1 MLCSAGPASC
11 KRCKFGD
18 FASLHMVASM
28 TSPERRQ
35 ARRMVVES
43 LAYINLDPGNGGMML
58 NISEGGLCFCAV
70 IPVQKPA
77 IIHLR
82 LSEPDL
88 QIEGDAELAWSDEG
102 QKKGGLHFI
111 NLTDEARETIRNW
124 ISKPAKPL
132 VDDTRFAARHA
143 VVAPAHPF
151 AEPNEKTMHGSLKAS
166 RALSFRTQA
175 RRALGGFSGGLAT
188 GLLVS
193 ALFGAGFLLFAQ
205 RREIGELLVDWGER
219 LGARSRRQAVATPT
233 APPEPH
239 AAAQAAAVPPPE
251 AMPQKPAQ
259 PPESIHERSKAKLSK
274 LEPVKPSASLVIA
287 KPAEYG
293 SARSVAASPVAPS
306 PPITVD
312 MPESSPVAGSGMPA
326 APTDSTKSIEAP
338 VVEAPIKPPAGGAT
352 SLLSER
358 YFEVGKFKERWQA
371 NETTVS
377 LTQSGFPAVVAQRG
391 RLWMSAYY
399 VLVGPYGSD
408 REFDAALDGLVSR
421 GFKPRTFEKGSR
433 TLVLRSDLMLNGA
446 TIPCSTCTVTWESFG
461 PEAIVKFENEK
472 SDVLKAGGKLVR
484 RRIWYDREAFVYWRK
499 ASGSRVLLEIRL
511 GGTNQALVFGNL
523 PD

>member
-1 MLCSAGPASC
+1 
-11 KRCKFGD
+11 
-18 FASLHMVASM
+18 MVAPI

-35 ARRMVVES
+35 APRMVLET

-58 NISEGGLCFCAV
+58 NISEGGLCFRAV
-70 IPVQKPA
+70 VPVQKLA
-77 IIHLR
+77 TIHLR

-88 QIEGDAELAWSDEG
+88 QIEADAELAWIDEG
-102 QKKGGLHFI
+102 EKKGGLHFI
-111 NLTDEARETIRNW
+111 NLTDEDRETIRNW
-124 ISKPAKPL
+124 ISRPAKPL
-132 VDDTRFAARHA
+132 VDDTRFAAGHA

-151 AEPNEKTMHGSLKAS
+151 AEPNEKKMHGSLKA
-166 RALSFRTQA
+166 LSLRTQA

-193 ALFGAGFLLFAQ
+193 ALFGAGFLLYAQ
-205 RREIGELLVDWGER
+205 RREFGELLVDWGER
-219 LGARSRRQAVATPT
+219 LGAPSPRQAAATPT
-233 APPEPH
+233 ARPEPH

-251 AMPQKPAQ
+251 AMPQRTAQ
-259 PPESIHERSKAKLSK
+259 PPESIHEGSKAKPSK
-274 LEPVKPSASLVIA
+274 LEPVKPSASPVIA

-293 SARSVAASPVAPS
+293 SARSDVASPVAPS
-306 PPITVD
+306 LPITVG
-312 MPESSPVAGSGMPA
+312 MAESSPVAGSGMPA
-326 APTDSTKSIEAP
+326 APTDSAKSIEAP

-371 NETTVS
+371 NETTVR
-377 LTQSGFPAVVAQRG
+377 LTRSGFPAVVAQKG
-391 RLWMSAYY
+391 RLWTSAYY

-446 TIPCSTCTVTWESFG
+446 TIPCSTCTVRWESFG
-461 PEAIVKFENEK
+461 PASVVKFENEK
-472 SDVLKAGGKLVR
+472 SDVLKAYGELVR
-484 RRIWYDREAFVYWRK
+484 RRIWYDRDAFVYLRK
-499 ASGSRVLLEIRL
+499 ASGPGVLVEIRL
-511 GGTNQALVFGNL
+511 GGTNQALVFGDL